1 MAPNPSDYGKVGAIL
16 CGGSFRGYTQLS
28 RIREVMRAG
37 FKIGRYITHSVGSYN
52 AMALVE
58 KPGLEGVE
66 EASDFWRRK
75 ITSPD
80 KAFQPHP
87 ILQKKKR
94 QLEMRY
100 DIHSPFHRHNTWPEW
115 WDDWKN
121 CLGHL
126 SNRTI
131 LLADSSFM
139 GVVLGARTAL
149 KIFQVAHMSSDAP
162 RPPLA
167 LDIRLKDGFRKV
179 LRHLDLEELME
190 LGTFIDQTPLVEKL
204 FKEIDC
210 RKIIES
216 PIPWDIFTQ
225 CVETE
230 EEVVFRAQD
239 ASSEEVLQ
247 REIRASAA
255 PIFYCDPVEINGKC
269 YFDNG
274 WKNPVPISYAFNQGC
289 DTVFVFFNQPADYV
303 ERSNLPFIGKVIT
316 ECEKITRELRAELI
330 MSAWRRAKEEE
341 KNLFVSFLRSLH
353 PNLTFFNISP
363 AAMEFHDR
371 QDAEDMRK
379 FMSNL
384 ERFNLKNFS
393 EEELGRYL
401 QNPFQLLDSL
411 P

>member
-1 MAPNPSDYGKVGAIL
+1 MAPNPSDYGKVGAVL
-16 CGGSFRGYTQLS
+16 CGGSFRGYTQLC
-28 RIREVMRAG
+28 RIKEVMRTG
-37 FKIGRYITHSVGSYN
+37 FKVNRYITHSVGSYN

-66 EASDFWRRK
+66 KAWEFWKRE

-100 DIHSPFHRHNTWPEW
+100 DIRSPFHRHNTWPEW
-115 WDDWKN
+115 WGDWKS

-139 GVVLGARTAL
+139 GVVLGVRTAL
-149 KIFQVAHMSSDAP
+149 KIFQVAHMHSDAS

-190 LGTFIDQTPLVEKL
+190 LGTFLDQTPLVEKL

-216 PIPWDIFTQ
+216 PIPWDILAQ
-225 CVETE
+225 CAETE
-230 EEVVFRAQD
+230 EQVVFRAQD
-239 ASSEEVLQ
+239 APNEEVLQ

-255 PIFYCDPVEINGKC
+255 PVFYCDPVEIGGKY

-274 WKNPVPISYAFNQGC
+274 WENPVPIDHAFDQGC

-303 ERSNLPFIGKVIT
+303 EHSNLPFVGKVIT
-316 ECEKITRELRAELI
+316 ACEKVTQKLRHELI
-330 MSAWRRAKEEE
+330 MRAQRRAKAEG
-341 KNLFVSFLRSLH
+341 KNLFMSYLRSLH
-353 PNLTFFNISP
+353 PELTFFNISP
-363 AAMEFHDR
+363 AAMKFHDK

-379 FMSNL
+379 FMANL
-384 ERFNLKNFS
+384 ERFNLRNFS
-393 EEELGRYL
+393 EEKLERYL
-401 QNPFQLLDSL
+401 KDPFRLLDDLS
-411 P
+411 